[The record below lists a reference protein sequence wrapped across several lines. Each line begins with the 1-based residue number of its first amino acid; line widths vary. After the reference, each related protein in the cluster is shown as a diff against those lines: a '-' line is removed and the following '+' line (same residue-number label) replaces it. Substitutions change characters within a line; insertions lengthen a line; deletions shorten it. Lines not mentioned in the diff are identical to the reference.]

1 MRAQAS
7 EQAITTKTKSIPQ
20 PYWILGKSTWA
31 ATHVPRSSSLK
42 SREKNTEE
50 PFYKKFQFSAP
61 PQIEST

>member
-31 ATHVPRSSSLK
+31 ATHVPRSS
-42 SREKNTEE
+42 REKNTEE

-61 PQIEST
+61 PQIESI